1 MLKKSSSRR
10 SLIRLTVLF
19 LFLAVTLSIQFV
31 HTETVITA
39 FHSKEDTH
47 THAPQNKQDTDR
59 DCPACHFMNS
69 SFSTSV
75 IAPLILPPPPV
86 NVGWISMETVHPHQ
100 IFSVLPTSRSPPA
113 A

>member
-1 MLKKSSSRR
+1 MLKKPVARR
-10 SLIRLTVLF
+10 SPIRLAILF
-19 LFLAVTLSIQFV
+19 LFLAVTFSIQFV

-59 DCPACHFMNS
+59 DCPGCHFLNS
-69 SFSTSV
+69 SFSTAF
-75 IAPLILPPPPV
+75 IAPFILPPPPV
-86 NVGWISMETVHPHQ
+86 NVGWISIETVHPHQ